1 MDTTYL
7 DAGADDTCVGTN
19 EATGSQHTVLESI
32 MPEVEVWTTV
42 DVDLD
47 DFADEDLID
56 ELEKRGLGA
65 EVPESTATELITSIY
80 LKRRLGKDYQ
90 IELEQL
96 IYQTIG
102 KIV

>member
-1 MDTTYL
+1 
-7 DAGADDTCVGTN
+7 
-19 EATGSQHTVLESI
+19 

-42 DVDLD
+42 EVDLD

-90 IELEQL
+90 TELEQL